1 MHRAKRPST
10 RLGPRVLPAVLILV
24 LGLCAAANAQG
35 FDAPSAFGSD
45 EQPVEFAAAGGGSAE
60 GRYFVHDQAIKIAVV
75 GGLSVLAVLL
85 LTKRGA
91 RHRKWLLLLSGGL
104 VGFYLGGALC
114 PLASVQ
120 NVILKWNTGYLLLF
134 LIAVVLALLSGR
146 VFCGTVC
153 PFGAVQEL
161 LHVRRWSFTI
171 PAGWRRWLGAL
182 KYAVL
187 VYLVAR
193 VLVTGTSVLAGYTPF
208 KSLFTWGGTPAT
220 VAFTVAVAALSV
232 VLWRPFCRF
241 LCPLGALL
249 SLFSRFS
256 LFRLEVESGC
266 VSCGQCTAK
275 CPVGACDGGRGRS
288 AECFLCGEC
297 VKACPV
303 SSLRLVPRW
312 PIAVRRSRT
321 ASEVYPSGSRR
332 SRSHASTSAR
342 TTSRSGSL

>member
-1 MHRAKRPST
+1 MRRSKWPST

-45 EQPVEFAAAGGGSAE
+45 ERPVEFAAAVGGSAE
-60 GRYFVHDQAIKIAVV
+60 GRYFLHDQAIKVAIV
-75 GGLSVLAVLL
+75 GGLSVVAVLL
-85 LTKRGA
+85 LTKRGV
-91 RHRKWLLLLSGGL
+91 RHRKWLLLLSVGL
-104 VGFYLGGALC
+104 FGFYLGGALC

-134 LIAVVLALLSGR
+134 LIPVVLAVLFGR

-153 PFGAVQEL
+153 PFGAMQEL

-171 PAGWRRWLGAL
+171 PVRWRPWLGAL

-187 VYLVAR
+187 AYLAAR
-193 VLVTGTSVLAGYTPF
+193 VFVTGTSVLAGYTPF
-208 KSLFTWGGTPAT
+208 KPLFTWGGTPAT
-220 VAFTVAVAALSV
+220 VAFTVAVAAMSV

-249 SLFSRFS
+249 SLLSRFG
-256 LFRLEVESGC
+256 LLRLEAGPGC
-266 VSCGQCTAK
+266 VSCGRCTAK
-275 CPVGACDGGRGRS
+275 CPVGACDGGRIRS
-288 AECFLCGEC
+288 ADCYLCGEC

-312 PIAVRRSRT
+312 PITARRSRT
-321 ASEVYPSGSRR
+321 ALEAER
-332 SRSHASTSAR
+332 SD
-342 TTSRSGSL
+342 GG

>member
-1 MHRAKRPST
+1 MHCAKRLST
-10 RLGPRVLPAVLILV
+10 RLGRRVLPAVLVLV
-24 LGLCAAANAQG
+24 LGLCAAADAQG
-35 FDAPSAFGSD
+35 FHAPSAFGSD
-45 EQPVEFAAAGGGSAE
+45 ERPEEFAAAEGGSAE
-60 GRYFVHDQAIKIAVV
+60 GRFFVHDQAIKIAIV

-85 LTKRGA
+85 LTKQGV
-91 RHRKWLLLLSGGL
+91 RHRKWLLLLSVGL

-114 PLASVQ
+114 PIASVQ

-134 LIAVVLALLSGR
+134 LIPVVLTLLSGR

-171 PAGWRRWLGAL
+171 PARWRRWLGAL

-187 VYLVAR
+187 AYLAAR
-193 VLVTGTSVLAGYTPF
+193 VLVTGTSVLAGTTPF
-208 KSLFTWGGTPAT
+208 KPLFTWGGTPAT

-249 SLFSRFS
+249 SFFSRFS
-256 LFRLEVESGC
+256 LFRLDAGSDC
-266 VSCGQCTAK
+266 VTCGRCTAK
-275 CPVGACDGGRGRS
+275 CPAGACDGGRIRS
-288 AECFLCGEC
+288 ADCFLCGAC

-312 PIAVRRSRT
+312 PIPARRSRT
-321 ASEVYPSGSRR
+321 AAEVYPPGSSR